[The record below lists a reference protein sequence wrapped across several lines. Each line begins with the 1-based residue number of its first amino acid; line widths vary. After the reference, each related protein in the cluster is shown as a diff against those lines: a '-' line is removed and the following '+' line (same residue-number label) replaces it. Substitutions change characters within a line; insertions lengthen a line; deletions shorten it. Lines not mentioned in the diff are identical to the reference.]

1 MEIVT
6 RDSQVL
12 NMSIVASKNYLFL
25 KLYVNAFIQYCI
37 ILNGIPTKSLINLVG
52 PAQFPTNLILFTGQ
66 MQGRS
71 KNKYA
76 LDISSYQNALYPKYH
91 CFTAI
96 YIFRFLQVLELTCGQ
111 TLILWKST
119 ILVYHRIA

>member
-37 ILNGIPTKSLINLVG
+37 ILNGIPTKSLINLVA
-52 PAQFPTNLILFTGQ
+52 PAITANHLTLVSGYFYPPPC
-66 MQGRS
+66 
-71 KNKYA
+71 NKDA
-76 LDISSYQNALYPKYH
+76 Q
-91 CFTAI
+91 
-96 YIFRFLQVLELTCGQ
+96 
-111 TLILWKST
+111 
-119 ILVYHRIA
+119 